1 MIEFIENIRKL
12 VAADKLERAIDE
24 LGKSASDI
32 DTNLCDQLI
41 SHQAALAKNKKD
53 SRKGLIGPE
62 EENKTRTRI
71 RYAVL
76 ELLSEI
82 EQTGSHLAPPLPT
95 ENAPSVFISYN
106 HSDSDVAQELK
117 KTLEQNGI
125 AVRIDSDAM
134 KAGED
139 IKSFIEK
146 SIEETTITLS
156 IVSNSSLLSAW
167 VAMETINTF
176 YLEKFKR
183 DKKLIACYIDDDF
196 FKPRFRLEAT
206 KKIDAKI
213 QEIDELIPEYIENK
227 LDTIDLNNEKS
238 RLHQLRNNL
247 GEILLHLKETLTLDI
262 RNDQYDKSLGR
273 IIETIKSL
281 GRVPPT

>member
-1 MIEFIENIRKL
+1 MKKLIDKIRNL
-12 VAADKLERAIDE
+12 IAVDKLEKAIEE
-24 LGKSASDI
+24 LRKVAPDLNTDYG
-32 DTNLCDQLI
+32 DQLI
-41 SHQAALAKNKKD
+41 SHQAALGKNKKD

-76 ELLSEI
+76 DLLSEL
-82 EQTGSHLAPPLPT
+82 EQIGSPPVPALPA
-95 ENAPSVFISYN
+95 ENQPTVFISYN
-106 HSDSDVAQELK
+106 HGDSDVAQKLK

-125 AVRIDSDAM
+125 AVRIDSEAM

-139 IKSFIEK
+139 IKSFIER

-156 IVSNSSLLSAW
+156 IVSNNSLLSAW

-183 DKKLIACYIDDDF
+183 DKKLTACYLDDDF

-206 KKIDAKI
+206 QKIDAKI

-247 GEILLHLKETLTLDI
+247 GEILLRLKETLTLDI
-262 RNDQYDKSLGR
+262 RNDQYDKSLSR
-273 IIETIKSL
+273 IIETITSPS
-281 GRVPPT
+281 RVSPI